1 MPEDSQ
7 WTIET
12 LREHVIALIGAN
24 DVRYNQRFEAS
35 QNAINTALAA
45 QQKAM
50 ETALT
55 SQKLAVDKAEI
66 AAEKRFESVNEFRSV
81 LTSQQGTLM
90 PRPETTALLRAL
102 EEKLEAQRL
111 SHEKNMD
118 TIVHT
123 IADLRLA
130 ISHMM
135 TIESHEVRY
144 TQLQQLISDL
154 RESRSESSGKS
165 SGANALWGYII
176 GMIGVIAA
184 IAAILS
190 RFIN

>member
-1 MPEDSQ
+1 MTEESQ

-81 LTSQQGTLM
+81 LTSQQSTLM
-90 PRPETTALLRAL
+90 PRPETMALLRAL

-111 SHEKNMD
+111 SHEKNID
-118 TIVHT
+118 TVVHT
-123 IADLRLA
+123 ISDLRLA
-130 ISHMM
+130 M
-135 TIESHEVRY
+135 THLLSIDSYETRHSE
-144 TQLQQLISDL
+144 LQRQVNDL
-154 RESRSESSGKS
+154 RESRSENTGKS
-165 SGANALWGYII
+165 SGAHALWGYIV
-176 GMIGVIAA
+176 GAGGIALA
-184 IAAILS
+184 LI
-190 RFIN
+190 FHFVK